1 MDSRGTGVFKNND
14 KSFVFG
20 KASAE
25 QNNDIG
31 QFRLGFADERG
42 SGEDKDMLTC
52 LAWCRNSAAQG
63 NRSPHDAL
71 KRIIGES
78 PTKTAK
84 STERW
89 VQAIDDN

>member
-1 MDSRGTGVFKNND
+1 MDSRGTGVFKDND
-14 KSFVFG
+14 KSFVLV

-42 SGEDKDMLTC
+42 SGKVKDMLTS
-52 LAWCRNSAAQG
+52 LAWYCKSAAHG
-63 NRSPHDAL
+63 NQSAQDAL
-71 KRIIGES
+71 KRLIDEC